1 MIHNTW
7 GIVVACGKS
16 EQISASADVGFLN
29 LGKHPVLYNSLEVFE
44 RCSEI
49 DSVMVLAARER
60 LESIA
65 SMVRLFG
72 CSKVRKLVA
81 GASQRFATLAAGFK
95 ALDEEATL
103 VCIHEVSRPCVQPDL
118 VAETVKA
125 AKRYGSGVAAV
136 RMEEAFMETQKG
148 QKASKVL
155 TGGRYWQIQTPQAYK
170 RDVLE
175 KALKAAQKKKGID
188 DEASAVCAHA
198 GEVHLVSSTTGNIK
212 VRSLHELSLAAGLL
226 KIQ

>member
-16 EQISASADVGFLN
+16 EQIAAAADVAFLN
-29 LGKHPVLYNSLEVFE
+29 LGKHPVLYNSLEAFE
-44 RCSEI
+44 RCPDI

-81 GASQRFATLAAGFK
+81 GTLQRFSTLSAGLK
-95 ALDEEATL
+95 ALDDEVTI

-118 VAETVKA
+118 ISETVKA

-136 RMEEAFMETQKG
+136 RMDETFLESGKG
-148 QKASKVL
+148 QKASKVA
-155 TGGRYWQIQTPQAYK
+155 GRGTFWQVQTPQSYK
-170 RDVLE
+170 RELLE
-175 KALKAAQKKKGID
+175 EALQVAQKKKGIE

-198 GEVHLVSSTTGNIK
+198 GEVHMVPSTTGNIR
-212 VRSLHELSLAAGLL
+212 VSSLHELTLAASLL